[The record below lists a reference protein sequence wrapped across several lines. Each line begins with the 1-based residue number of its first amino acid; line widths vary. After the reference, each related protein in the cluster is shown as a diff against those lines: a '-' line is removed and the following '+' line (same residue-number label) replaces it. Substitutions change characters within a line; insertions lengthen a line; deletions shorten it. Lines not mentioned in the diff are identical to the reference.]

1 MTDFVDLLRCP
12 VCGES
17 LTFDEP
23 GRRLFCS
30 LRHSFDI
37 AKQRYVSL
45 LDGRSGSLKSDTADM
60 VSARL
65 RVHDAGVLDPVVNA
79 VADAAAARGTQAQ
92 SVHTGS
98 PVIVDLGAGPGH
110 YLSASLGSV
119 EHARGVGVDLS
130 KYCARALTRRIPG
143 AGAVVADV
151 WRDLPFVDDCADVVL
166 SVFAPRNV
174 DETARILRDGGRWI
188 IVTPQPD
195 HLAELI
201 EPMSML
207 SVSADKSDAVSAA
220 VGQRFETVEQ
230 TVVRE
235 RRDVT
240 ASTIAD
246 LVSMGP
252 TAFHRDRDEIERAA
266 HTFAPGST
274 TTPVTVA
281 VTVTVCQA
289 SVDR

>member
-1 MTDFVDLLRCP
+1 
-12 VCGES
+12 
-17 LTFDEP
+17 
-23 GRRLFCS
+23 
-30 LRHSFDI
+30 
-37 AKQRYVSL
+37 
-45 LDGRSGSLKSDTADM
+45 M

-79 VADAAAARGTQAQ
+79 VARAAAAAVPIIQSH
-92 SVHTGS
+92 SVHTGA

-110 YLSASLGSV
+110 YLSAALGGV
-119 EHARGVGVDLS
+119 EQVRGVGVDLW
-130 KYCARALTRRIPG
+130 KYCARALPRRVPG
-143 AGAVVADV
+143 AGSVVADV

-174 DETARILRDGGRWI
+174 DETARILRRGGRWI

-195 HLAELI
+195 HLSELI

-207 SVSADKSDAVSAA
+207 SVAGDKVDAVTAA
-220 VGQRFETVEQ
+220 VGQHFDIVEHTVI
-230 TVVRE
+230 RD
-235 RRDVT
+235 RRDVS

-246 LVSMGP
+246 LVAMGP

-266 HTFAPGST
+266 HAFAPGSS

>member
-1 MTDFVDLLRCP
+1 MFCP
-12 VCGES
+12 
-17 LTFDEP
+17 
-23 GRRLFCS
+23 

-37 AKQRYVSL
+37 AKQGYVSL

-65 RVHDAGVLDPVVNA
+65 RVHDAGVLDPVVYA
-79 VADAAAARGTQAQ
+79 VAQAAAAAVPRVQ
-92 SVHTGS
+92 VHTGA

-110 YLSASLGSV
+110 YLSAALDGV
-119 EHARGVGVDLS
+119 EHSRGVGVDLS

-174 DETARILRDGGRWI
+174 DETARILRRGGRWI

-195 HLAELI
+195 HLDELI

-207 SVSADKSDAVSAA
+207 SVAADKSDAVSAA
-220 VGQRFETVEQ
+220 VGERFDIVEH
-230 TVVRE
+230 TVVRD
-235 RRDVT
+235 RRDVS

-246 LVSMGP
+246 LVAMGP

-266 HTFAPGST
+266 HAFAPGSS

>member
-1 MTDFVDLLRCP
+1 M
-12 VCGES
+12 
-17 LTFDEP
+17 
-23 GRRLFCS
+23 
-30 LRHSFDI
+30 
-37 AKQRYVSL
+37 SL

-79 VADAAAARGTQAQ
+79 VAEAAAARSTQAR

-110 YLSASLGSV
+110 YLSAALGSV

-130 KYCARALTRRIPG
+130 KYCARALTRRVPG

-151 WRDLPFVDDCADVVL
+151 WRDLPFVDACADVVL

-252 TAFHRDRDEIERAA
+252 TAFHRDRDEIEGAA